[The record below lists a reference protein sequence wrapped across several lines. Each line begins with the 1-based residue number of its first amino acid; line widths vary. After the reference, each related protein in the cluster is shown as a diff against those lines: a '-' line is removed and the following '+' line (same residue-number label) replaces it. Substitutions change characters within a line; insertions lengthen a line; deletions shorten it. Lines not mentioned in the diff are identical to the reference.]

1 MAKRHLTARIPHIY
15 KTTPQ
20 TDWKHALSP
29 ALTHP
34 CRCKFQPGPNVNL
47 PQRSCGT
54 RAIGKGYMRRP
65 QLGLAFQRCF
75 RVLGPYSG
83 ITTWPGS
90 NARIWPKNSKTT
102 LKSQT
107 QLRSSHVA
115 FPYGTRATRALRK
128 IHIWSWLKFATAW
141 MG

>member
-83 ITTWPGS
+83 ITTWPGLRTLASS
-90 NARIWPKNSKTT
+90 NFNNADEAVYTHEEVRDDYRIVMAND
-102 LKSQT
+102 
-107 QLRSSHVA
+107 
-115 FPYGTRATRALRK
+115 
-128 IHIWSWLKFATAW
+128 
-141 MG
+141 

>member
-1 MAKRHLTARIPHIY
+1 MNFAANESVVCHDNSVVIPDLFMGIY
-15 KTTPQ
+15 GLVSIVEI
-20 TDWKHALSP
+20 A
-29 ALTHP
+29 A
-34 CRCKFQPGPNVNL
+34 C
-47 PQRSCGT
+47 QR
-54 RAIGKGYMRRP
+54 A
-65 QLGLAFQRCF
+65 Q
-75 RVLGPYSG
+75 
-83 ITTWPGS
+83 TWPGS